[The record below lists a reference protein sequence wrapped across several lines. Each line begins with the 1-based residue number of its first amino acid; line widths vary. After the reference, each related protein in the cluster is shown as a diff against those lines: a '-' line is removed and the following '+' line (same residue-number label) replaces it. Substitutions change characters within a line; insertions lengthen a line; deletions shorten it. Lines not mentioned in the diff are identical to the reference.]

1 MQFHGF
7 LSIDR
12 GKNKLFFS
20 NSLYALDTY
29 LWSDIVDNVK
39 EQWWEGVTEKF
50 LTKIMFLFEKFQHYV
65 EPQGSLKKSQ
75 VNLLFDRGS

>member
-1 MQFHGF
+1 M
-7 LSIDR
+7 
-12 GKNKLFFS
+12 
-20 NSLYALDTY
+20 YALDTY

-65 EPQGSLKKSQ
+65 EPPLKK
-75 VNLLFDRGS
+75 VLIEVGDLRRNKRGITRDFYFKQSYQ